1 MTTRKEI
8 ISQIDA
14 ELGRLERVRD
24 LLVAALKDS
33 RNGSR
38 LVLPP
43 KVKAKTKVKVA
54 IKKRKPSAVEA
65 STATSKV
72 QTRAT
77 VVPPSAPP
85 VKVEPEVK
93 RIPPRRRM
101 ERRSVQADKL
111 AKSGAALSGAVPA
124 GPVAVSANEARKI
137 QERAVLAAPAPV
149 VAEVRPENPGERSL
163 GSLIQAF
170 ERRSGMSGLETS

>member
-8 ISQIDA
+8 IAQIDA
-14 ELGRLERVRD
+14 ELTRLERVRD

-33 RNGSR
+33 RNGSKI
-38 LVLPP
+38 VLPL
-43 KVKAKTKVKVA
+43 KTKAKTKVVL
-54 IKKRKPSAVEA
+54 KKRKQPTVEA
-65 STATSKV
+65 ALAKSKV
-72 QTRAT
+72 QSKAT
-77 VVPPSAPP
+77 VVPPPAPP

-111 AKSGAALSGAVPA
+111 GKSAAALSGAVPA
-124 GPVAVSANEARKI
+124 GPVVVSANEARKI
-137 QERAVLAAPAPV
+137 QEKAVQAIPPPV
-149 VAEVRPENPGERSL
+149 VAEIRPENPGERTL

-170 ERRSGMSGLETS
+170 ERRSGLNGLETS